1 MGCSSFREEVNQE
14 DVRKILEL
22 ILKIEK
28 FIKKFENDLSIDQI
42 KIHYIREEFYFI
54 NKFWFQDFLNHFE
67 YNEIINEKNKIIDKL
82 NIDISQVNEKGIINR
97 ISVDQTILE
106 ILRGII
112 FVKTNISKLITNNR
126 AKNNIVSLKKGKAK
140 IPDINTILIKPE
152 LFDDM
157 FKILLD
163 IYKIGQDIIKNDL
176 TKEEVVIANRQ
187 IYIGTRSQID
197 HKINLLISFIE
208 DNNLRTKYFISF
220 DNAKDFQEIIDN
232 YIIDNKLEKYIISH
246 NYNTNEIKE
255 EDLKFNRKKIG
266 TILNLIKKEKKNDLS
281 YEKNSKGKSDDYSD
295 LINENENI
303 NNKKNNKN
311 NNKITN
317 INIKINE
324 IGKNNINNQNRNSI
338 NSNQF
343 YDQFIPNSNSNIIN
357 ININNIHNNI
367 NNNIP
372 NNEQNLNN
380 YDININNIDY
390 SSIKRIKKIKS
401 NLFINEFLQ
410 SLANVD
416 ILTKLFIKK
425 EKKITEENKK
435 FSPSVKRFINTL
447 KLIYNIDLNP
457 NNKLL
462 DEEYILGMYNKSDN
476 NFDIN
481 ISFITSLFNKFKE
494 ELSDMPDLNLNNML
508 FGERRISFEC
518 NSCKKSVDERQEFC
532 YFQFNLYV
540 IFHYYKNLNKD
551 IKSINIKDC
560 FNYIKNNDYSQICP
574 FCKSEKIKDYSVSYY
589 DLPQIIIIILE
600 NGEENKLTKNLYFSS
615 DALLERDDDK
625 EYYELI
631 SEIHKLKNN
640 DFISLLKS
648 EKNNKWYICQGN
660 NIEEYEKHKFDDSA
674 LYLLI
679 YKKVDDI
686 SQEKYID
693 ELDRTIDKD
702 EKLDLIFYS
711 TVSKIREKVDNL
723 EYDMKIEEVFKEL
736 SRKYSFENRTI
747 LLFNNSRRIQFKN
760 TIKESNLKN
769 NDIIIIVEHNFSR
782 HK

>member
-295 LINENENI
+295 LISENENI

-324 IGKNNINNQNRNSI
+324 IGKNNINNQNRNS
-338 NSNQF
+338 NFMS
-343 YDQFIPNSNSNIIN
+343 
-357 ININNIHNNI
+357 H
-367 NNNIP
+367 
-372 NNEQNLNN
+372 
-380 YDININNIDY
+380 
-390 SSIKRIKKIKS
+390 
-401 NLFINEFLQ
+401 LFII
-410 SLANVD
+410 AIV
-416 ILTKLFIKK
+416 IL
-425 EKKITEENKK
+425 
-435 FSPSVKRFINTL
+435 
-447 KLIYNIDLNP
+447 
-457 NNKLL
+457 
-462 DEEYILGMYNKSDN
+462 
-476 NFDIN
+476 
-481 ISFITSLFNKFKE
+481 
-494 ELSDMPDLNLNNML
+494 
-508 FGERRISFEC
+508 
-518 NSCKKSVDERQEFC
+518 
-532 YFQFNLYV
+532 
-540 IFHYYKNLNKD
+540 
-551 IKSINIKDC
+551 SI
-560 FNYIKNNDYSQICP
+560 
-574 FCKSEKIKDYSVSYY
+574 
-589 DLPQIIIIILE
+589 
-600 NGEENKLTKNLYFSS
+600 
-615 DALLERDDDK
+615 
-625 EYYELI
+625 
-631 SEIHKLKNN
+631 
-640 DFISLLKS
+640 
-648 EKNNKWYICQGN
+648 
-660 NIEEYEKHKFDDSA
+660 
-674 LYLLI
+674 
-679 YKKVDDI
+679 
-686 SQEKYID
+686 
-693 ELDRTIDKD
+693 
-702 EKLDLIFYS
+702 
-711 TVSKIREKVDNL
+711 
-723 EYDMKIEEVFKEL
+723 
-736 SRKYSFENRTI
+736 
-747 LLFNNSRRIQFKN
+747 
-760 TIKESNLKN
+760 
-769 NDIIIIVEHNFSR
+769 
-782 HK
+782 